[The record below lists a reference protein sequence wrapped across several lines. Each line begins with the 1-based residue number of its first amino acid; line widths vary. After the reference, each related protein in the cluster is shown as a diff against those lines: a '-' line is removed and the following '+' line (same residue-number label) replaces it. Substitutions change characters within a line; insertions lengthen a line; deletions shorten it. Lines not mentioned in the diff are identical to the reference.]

1 MSEVVTTNTQ
11 DEKLNELIEYM
22 GSAVP
27 SKLNELNSKIDSI
40 SSYWKEAT
48 ITGKEV
54 QAQLLNSIKPQ
65 SGKVVI
71 NGIEYDNFKALHEK
85 LDEKVSQVSDILD
98 AKIDSVVNV
107 SSDQAVGGVKT
118 FSSPPVSATN
128 PTQGNQVANK
138 AYVDEVGNT
147 KLNISTYNTDK
158 ATFATKSELSSG
170 LNAKANQATTY
181 SKSETYTKTEV
192 NNLVNANANATV
204 NLTGNQT
211 IAGVKTFSVPLVSA
225 TNPTANNQVAN
236 KAYVDSVGNAK
247 VALTKYNSEVLI
259 PLTANLVW
267 SVGTT
272 QKSGASKHF
281 NSIDLAINEA
291 LKYRQTP
298 SKYIDLYLTS
308 DITVPSQLY
317 YYGVDLKHLR
327 IQGGRS
333 ASNAGFKII
342 AGANLNAN
350 RSDRYIFYF
359 ERSHTPI
366 FVGVTFKGNWVPN
379 TTPRPTGM
387 KAGAK
392 ADNGIRVSNGSYL
405 QTSECRFENLNN
417 ATLITYN
424 SKACLYRSI
433 SSIENCNVGVFT
445 HDNTN
450 VIAHNTAILN
460 TNIAVKSHTLARVL
474 LYKGSISKCSL
485 GLEVR
490 HGGNIATNGTTLALQ
505 TDATNKNTSDANVAY
520 SAVTNHG
527 IIFKN

>member
-138 AYVDEVGNT
+138 AYVD
-147 KLNISTYNTDK
+147 
-158 ATFATKSELSSG
+158 
-170 LNAKANQATTY
+170 
-181 SKSETYTKTEV
+181 
-192 NNLVNANANATV
+192 
-204 NLTGNQT
+204 
-211 IAGVKTFSVPLVSA
+211 
-225 TNPTANNQVAN
+225 
-236 KAYVDSVGNAK
+236 SVGNAK

-272 QKSGASKHF
+272 GKSGASKHF

-359 ERSHTPI
+359 DRSHTPI

-392 ADNGIRVSNGSYL
+392 ADNGLRVSNGSYL

-417 ATLITYN
+417 ATLINYN
-424 SKACLYRSI
+424 SKACLYGSI
-433 SSIENCNVGVFT
+433 CSIENSNVGVFI

-450 VIAHNTAILN
+450 VIAHNNAILN